1 MRQLV
6 IAVALVAAC
15 SSSNTTIQ
23 TTKDASSDTPA
34 ADAPAADASAADVL
48 AADAPAPDAPAA
60 DGARPDGGVSGTYAM
75 VPYLSQMPERSFVEA
90 DQVLDMSLDYR
101 AVMETDAG
109 RIVLD
114 LYEDRTPI
122 TVNSFVFLALHH
134 FFEGIAFHRV
144 LEGFVAQGGDPNTL
158 MDTRTRW
165 GTGGPGYT
173 FDTETVD
180 GLGFDGA
187 GVLGMARAAARN
199 TNGSQFFITLAAAT
213 SLNGMYTV
221 FGRVTEGLDVL
232 PRIARNQNSMTPPVT
247 PTRITRVVIE
257 SRPR

>member
-1 MRQLV
+1 MRHLLAAA
-6 IAVALVAAC
+6 AVLAAC
-15 SSSNTTIQ
+15 SSTNNTLQ
-23 TTKDASSDTPA
+23 VSDDASTDASTADASTADASTADTSA
-34 ADAPAADASAADVL
+34 ADGSSADAP
-48 AADAPAPDAPAA
+48 
-60 DGARPDGGVSGTYAM
+60 RTDGGNTGTYTM
-75 VPYLSQMPERSFVEA
+75 VPYVSEMPERSFVEA
-90 DQVLDMSLDYR
+90 DQVLDMTRDYR

-144 LEGFVAQGGDPNTL
+144 LENFVAQGGDPNTL

-199 TNGSQFFITLAAAT
+199 TNGSQFFITLAAT
-213 SLNGMYTV
+213 PSLNGMYTV

-232 PRIARNQNSMTPPVT
+232 PRIARNQNSTTPPVT